1 MHKRNFVQ
9 LSKFRAMCPQ
19 DTYLYIYPYV
29 PPILEMQLSFT
40 FLFFERISIM
50 AKKRTYGITIPKRV
64 YQEILN
70 YLFNT
75 DLTETQE
82 LKEKDY
88 LKRELMNYVQIQL
101 FWQRQKNYIS
111 DIEILKEIHREIRE
125 YNDLWTR

>member
-1 MHKRNFVQ
+1 
-9 LSKFRAMCPQ
+9 
-19 DTYLYIYPYV
+19 
-29 PPILEMQLSFT
+29 
-40 FLFFERISIM
+40 M

-88 LKRELMNYVQIQL
+88 LKRELMNYVQIQRPL
-101 FWQRQKNYIS
+101 
-111 DIEILKEIHREIRE
+111 D
-125 YNDLWTR
+125 

>member
-9 LSKFRAMCPQ
+9 LSKFRAMCPH

-40 FLFFERISIM
+40 FLIFERISIM

-75 DLTETQE
+75 DLTETQKRKRLSKKRADE
-82 LKEKDY
+82 LCADTTVLATSE
-88 LKRELMNYVQIQL
+88 EL
-101 FWQRQKNYIS
+101 YI
-111 DIEILKEIHREIRE
+111 
-125 YNDLWTR
+125 

>member
-1 MHKRNFVQ
+1 
-9 LSKFRAMCPQ
+9 MCPH

-88 LKRELMNYVQIQL
+88 LKRELMNYVQIQRPL
-101 FWQRQKNYIS
+101 
-111 DIEILKEIHREIRE
+111 D
-125 YNDLWTR
+125 

>member
-1 MHKRNFVQ
+1 
-9 LSKFRAMCPQ
+9 
-19 DTYLYIYPYV
+19 
-29 PPILEMQLSFT
+29 
-40 FLFFERISIM
+40 M

-111 DIEILKEIHREIRE
+111 DIEILKEIRREIRE

>member
-1 MHKRNFVQ
+1 MQ

-19 DTYLYIYPYV
+19 DTYIYIYPYI
-29 PPILEMQLSFT
+29 PPILKMQLSFT
-40 FLFFERISIM
+40 FLFFERIYIM

-64 YQEILN
+64 YQELLN

>member
-1 MHKRNFVQ
+1 MYKRNIAQ
-9 LSKFRAMCPQ
+9 LSKFRAMCPH

-29 PPILEMQLSFT
+29 PHILDIQLSFT
-40 FLFFERISIM
+40 FLFF
-50 AKKRTYGITIPKRV
+50 KGF
-64 YQEILN
+64 ILW
-70 YLFNT
+70 
-75 DLTETQE
+75 
-82 LKEKDY
+82 